1 MARVFTFLATGRGKE
16 REVSQPGVVA
26 MATRT
31 AGPDTEQGGD
41 NAGEVLALTWHFS
54 LPFGDVSRW
63 VKIILSFLSSETSL
77 LNRPA
82 RKPQPCA
89 ESGRVWVCSC
99 L

>member
-41 NAGEVLALTWHFS
+41 NAGRRGARAYLAFFSPVRGCVEVGENNSVF
-54 LPFGDVSRW
+54 F
-63 VKIILSFLSSETSL
+63 KF
-77 LNRPA
+77 
-82 RKPQPCA
+82 
-89 ESGRVWVCSC
+89 
-99 L
+99 